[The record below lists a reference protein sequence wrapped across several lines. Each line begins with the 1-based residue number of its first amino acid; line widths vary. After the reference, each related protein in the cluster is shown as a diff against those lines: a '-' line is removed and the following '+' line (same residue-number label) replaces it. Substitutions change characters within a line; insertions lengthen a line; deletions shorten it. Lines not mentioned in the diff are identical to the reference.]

1 MKLMTESTLYL
12 LSRYKIITNYAN
24 LVNLFIIS
32 LKNLIF
38 YTALSSISVLALWQL
53 VWICK
58 LQRKI
63 FNLDLKPQTLDQQY
77 ILLSEMNILPFRYR
91 LFYRFSIFS
100 FKIMNELYLENIKA
114 RVCHLS
120 NKNIRPQRTA
130 SLNKYIQKN
139 IMDVITTR
147 TKSGEHSLSF
157 FLISFI
163 NLVIKD
169 SFLLEFT
176 LYKKFISTNFSNL
189 FDSFSQLFK
198 NEH

>member
-1 MKLMTESTLYL
+1 MPHFDYCSSLFVYFVNTLICRLES
-12 LSRYKIITNYAN
+12 
-24 LVNLFIIS
+24 LFNS
-32 LKNLIF
+32 VIF
-38 YTALSSISVLALWQL
+38 
-53 VWICK
+53 
-58 LQRKI
+58 KI
-63 FNLDLKPQTLDQQY
+63 FNIDLKCQTLDQQY
-77 ILLSEMNILPFRYR
+77 SLLSGMNILPYRYR

-157 FLISFI
+157 FLVSFI
-163 NLVIKD
+163 NFVIKD
-169 SFLLEFT
+169 SFLLEFPF
-176 LYKKFISTNFSNL
+176 YKKFISINFSNL
-189 FDSFSQLFK
+189 FDSFNNLFK
-198 NEH
+198 NEQ